1 MVFALV
7 CVAIIIAG
15 ICYKNYSNEQK
26 IKKAEKNAVTCV
38 DDLTGKKIGV
48 QIGTTGDI
56 YASDYEGDKK
66 GTVVERYNK
75 GTDAIQAL
83 KDDKINC
90 VILDEQPSLAYTEKN
105 SELKILKEEFAVED
119 YAICIDKSNTD
130 LKSKINDAL
139 KKLKDDGT
147 LANIKKNYTGKDEE
161 KGKFPYKKKNVSG
174 KNGTLKV
181 GTNASFKP
189 YEYYDSN
196 KITGLDMDMMKA
208 VMSLI

>member
-1 MVFALV
+1 MFIGIVFITYSSDDNGNADK
-7 CVAIIIAG
+7 CEYHIA
-15 ICYKNYSNEQK
+15 
-26 IKKAEKNAVTCV
+26 
-38 DDLTGKKIGV
+38 
-48 QIGTTGDI
+48 
-56 YASDYEGDKK
+56 DYEGDKK

-161 KGKFPYKKKNVSG
+161 KGKFPYKKKKG
-174 KNGTLKV
+174 DGDFLNGMTRNSISILV
-181 GTNASFKP
+181 FTSNEMGTHFCLCLERNHFKTGSFRK
-189 YEYYDSN
+189 
-196 KITGLDMDMMKA
+196 
-208 VMSLI
+208 